1 MQDTFWNGNMLLT
14 FDIGNTNIV
23 VGGFEKDRLQFEFRL
38 QSDTGRTVDEYAA
51 LLYSLFDRALGKK
64 ASFTGALVSSVV
76 PPLTTDIV
84 QVIRESFNIEPLIV
98 GPGIKTGIAIKLSD
112 PASVGSDRVVNGVA
126 AREIY
131 GAGSLV
137 VDFGTATTF
146 DYVNKNGD
154 YEGGIIAPGLQISLE
169 SLVQRT
175 AKLPRFELTWPKNII
190 GKSTVAAM
198 QSGTLVGYVCMVD
211 GLIGKVAEEVGPLT
225 AVIATGGLGE
235 IITAH
240 SSQITTYDS
249 TLTLKGMKLIADLN
263 GIGT

>member
-1 MQDTFWNGNMLLT
+1 MQGMYWSGNMLLT

-23 VGGFEKDRLQFEFRL
+23 VGGFKGETLNFEFRL

-51 LLYSLFDRALGKK
+51 LLYSLLDRAVGKN
-64 ASFTGALVSSVV
+64 ASFSGAIVSSVV

-84 QVIRESFNIEPLIV
+84 KVIRESFSIEPLVV
-98 GPGIKTGIAIKLSD
+98 GPGIKTGIAVKLSD
-112 PASVGSDRVVNGVA
+112 PASAGADRIVNGVA
-126 AREIY
+126 AREFY

-146 DYVNKNGD
+146 DYVNKNGE

-175 AKLPRFELTWPKNII
+175 AKLPRIELMWPKQII
-190 GKSTVAAM
+190 GKSTVTAM
-198 QSGTLVGYVCMVD
+198 QSGMLVGYVCMVD
-211 GLIGKVAEEVGPLT
+211 GLIEKVAAEVGPLT

-235 IITAH
+235 IITSH
-240 SSQITTYDS
+240 SKKITTYDS
-249 TLTLKGMKLIADLN
+249 ILTLKGMRLIAALN
-263 GIGT
+263 GVTS